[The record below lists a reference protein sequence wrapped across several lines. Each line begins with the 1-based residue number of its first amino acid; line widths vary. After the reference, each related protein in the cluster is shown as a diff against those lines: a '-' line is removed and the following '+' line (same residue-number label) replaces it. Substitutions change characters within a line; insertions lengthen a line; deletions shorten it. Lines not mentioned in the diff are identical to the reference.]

1 MEKGTWRTVVAWCK
15 LLLSLFVSCFTF
27 SENQFR
33 HLVVVILFHAL
44 IGHDY
49 VADATFQV

>member
-1 MEKGTWRTVVAWCK
+1 MEIGARRKVVAWCK
-15 LLLSLFVSCFTF
+15 LFLSLFISCFAS